1 MDAFVEDQTFD
12 TIDFKAK
19 PPAKGHYDHCTF
31 IHCDLSSVNLSEI
44 IFVDCA
50 FTGCNLSMAAVSAT
64 VFRDVRFAECKML
77 GVRFDQASAFGLA
90 CRFEGCILD
99 HSSFYETKMKKTD
112 FLKCQLRQ
120 VDFTSCDLSQAVF
133 DGSDL
138 ADAVFERTVLEKADL
153 RGAFNYSID
162 PAANRV
168 KKARFSLEGVRGLL
182 GKYDILIE

>member
-1 MDAFVEDQTFD
+1 MDAFVEDQTFE

-31 IHCDLSSVNLSEI
+31 LHCDLSSVNLSEI
-44 IFVDCA
+44 IFVDCV

-64 VFRDVRFAECKML
+64 VFRDVRFGECKML
-77 GVRFDQASAFGLA
+77 GMRFDQASMFGLA
-90 CRFEGCILD
+90 CGFGGCILD
-99 HSSFYETKMKKTD
+99 HSSFYAMKMKKTN
-112 FLKCQLRQ
+112 FSRCQLRQ
-120 VDFTSCDLSQAVF
+120 VDFTGCDLSQAVF
-133 DGSDL
+133 DGCDL

-162 PAANRV
+162 PAGNRV